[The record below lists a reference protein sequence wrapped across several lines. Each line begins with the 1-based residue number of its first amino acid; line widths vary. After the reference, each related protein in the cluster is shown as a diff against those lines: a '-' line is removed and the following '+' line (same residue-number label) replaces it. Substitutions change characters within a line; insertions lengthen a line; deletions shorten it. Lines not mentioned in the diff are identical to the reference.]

1 MSVNANEEVFDLL
14 ELFGKTV
21 LFTCMRVKR
30 NTVPDNLYVY
40 DVRHD
45 DYCSGRIVEVRPH
58 ILVNHWGTVICKE
71 PIEMT
76 DIGCKF
82 VKEGD
87 YRYMGETCKL
97 SDFT

>member
-1 MSVNANEEVFDLL
+1 MGWYSNCCACSLCCCSLSISFA
-14 ELFGKTV
+14 
-21 LFTCMRVKR
+21 
-30 NTVPDNLYVY
+30 Y

-45 DYCSGRIVEVRPH
+45 DDCNGKIIEVRPY

-82 VKEGD
+82 VEESD
-87 YRYMGETCKL
+87 YRYTGETCRL
-97 SDFT
+97 FDYI

>member
-1 MSVNANEEVFDLL
+1 MSVNAKEEVFDLL

-45 DYCSGRIVEVRPH
+45 DDCTGRIIEVRPY
-58 ILVNHWGTVICKE
+58 ILVNHLGTVICKE
-71 PIEMT
+71 PIKMT

-82 VKEGD
+82 VEESD
-87 YRYMGETCKL
+87 YRYTCETCRL
-97 SDFT
+97 FDYI

>member
-1 MSVNANEEVFDLL
+1 MFAASYILPNKKLTTINFA
-14 ELFGKTV
+14 
-21 LFTCMRVKR
+21 
-30 NTVPDNLYVY
+30 
-40 DVRHD
+40 
-45 DYCSGRIVEVRPH
+45 IEVRPY

-82 VKEGD
+82 VEEGD

-97 SDFT
+97 TEYM